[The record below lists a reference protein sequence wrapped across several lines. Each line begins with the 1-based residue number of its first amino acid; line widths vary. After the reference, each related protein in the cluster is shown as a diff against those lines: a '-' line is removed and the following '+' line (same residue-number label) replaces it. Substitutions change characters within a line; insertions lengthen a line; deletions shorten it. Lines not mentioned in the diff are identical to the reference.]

1 MQQHTAIEPK
11 TEWTKSSRVKWV
23 WHWPLSTMRKWL
35 MMNKEEIRYKAWDS
49 TRLVQTLRPTARS
62 FLRCLIRCAPLA
74 SYTHIKKPPV
84 KAHFFEVIV
93 RRPGHSHEL
102 SEYDGARGRCLLYL
116 HRGCSRT
123 SPWRRVV
130 AMASPTPP
138 IWCLNTSSMAIF
150 CARCALWS
158 MMLMVASRHIA
169 NRVSSPSNLQSRPI
183 PIASTRRCTTRRV
196 ISTENLNCNSH
207 WSVILSILLAI

>member
-11 TEWTKSSRVKWV
+11 TEWTKSSRVEWV

-84 KAHFFEVIV
+84 KAHFFEVIA

-102 SEYDGARGRCLLYL
+102 SEY
-116 HRGCSRT
+116 
-123 SPWRRVV
+123 VK
-130 AMASPTPP
+130 
-138 IWCLNTSSMAIF
+138 
-150 CARCALWS
+150 
-158 MMLMVASRHIA
+158 
-169 NRVSSPSNLQSRPI
+169 
-183 PIASTRRCTTRRV
+183 
-196 ISTENLNCNSH
+196 
-207 WSVILSILLAI
+207 ILLLLNKLFTVKRHFYIYFWTLTYLWPICFDSLKMKKKSNQVQMLKITKPCPQNMSL